1 MKCVFIINP
10 HAGEADNEEKIRREA
25 AGIEGADCEFYVTK
39 AVGRNLCEIGA
50 KNMPAKR
57 CGLSP
62 AAATER

>member
-25 AGIEGADCEFYVTK
+25 AVSKEPTASSMSQKLSATR
-39 AVGRNLCEIGA
+39 RNLCEIGA

-57 CGLSP
+57 
-62 AAATER
+62 

>member
-25 AGIEGADCEFYVTK
+25 AGAPKEPTASSMSPEKLPATR
-39 AVGRNLCEIGA
+39 RNLCEIGA

-57 CGLSP
+57 
-62 AAATER
+62 